1 MARVAPERRF
11 VTVCHN
17 FKRYQQRE
25 VTMEFIEAHAEV
37 SYGQQWPV
45 EQKESR
51 DVVIARHIEATEK
64 ELNHE

>member
-1 MARVAPERRF
+1 
-11 VTVCHN
+11 
-17 FKRYQQRE
+17 
-25 VTMEFIEAHAEV
+25 MEFIEAHVEV

-51 DVVIARHIEATEK
+51 DVVIARHIKATDK